1 MTRTRT
7 PLRHALRPRSRTD
20 LGLVARSNSFE
31 DFLLEFNK
39 EFVTTILTRNT
50 PFRVRGEVCDHAV
63 TGTRVVPI
71 REEAIMATPAETQS
85 VIRSLI
91 PARIDR
97 LPWSPF
103 HTRMVIAL
111 GVAWILDGL
120 EITVASAVAD
130 TLTQPETLGL
140 SSAAVGLI
148 ATVYLAGEVVG
159 ALFFG
164 RLSDKLGRRN
174 LFMITLG
181 VYLVGSGLT
190 AFTLGSSAGWIVF
203 LYVTRFIAGMGIGG
217 EYAAINSAIDEL
229 IPARF
234 RGRVDIAINGT
245 YWAGAILGTLGT
257 FIFLKAI
264 DLSLGWRLAF
274 LIGPV
279 LGLVI
284 LLVRRNLPESPRWQ
298 VMNGRVEAAERS
310 ISHIEHEVESTG
322 ATLPAVD
329 DSKAIELQP
338 TEKIGYLAL
347 TRVLFRDYP
356 SRSVLGAVLMISQ
369 SFLYNA
375 IFFTYTLVL
384 GKFYGVASESAP
396 LYLIA
401 FAVGNLAG
409 PLTLGHFFDTI
420 GRRKMITGT
429 YLLSGL
435 LLAVS
440 AVLFNAGVLNA
451 ITQTIA
457 WCVIFYFASA
467 GASAAYLTVSEIFPL
482 EVRAKA
488 IAVFFAIAQC
498 FGALGPVIYGALIG
512 DGSQP
517 FPLFLGYL
525 LGAAVMMVGGLVA
538 WFLAVDAEG
547 KSLEDIATPLA
558 ATGARRRTGSVRA
571 EGATRPYS
579 P

>member
-1 MTRTRT
+1 M
-7 PLRHALRPRSRTD
+7 
-20 LGLVARSNSFE
+20 
-31 DFLLEFNK
+31 
-39 EFVTTILTRNT
+39 
-50 PFRVRGEVCDHAV
+50 
-63 TGTRVVPI
+63 VV
-71 REEAIMATPAETQS
+71 
-85 VIRSLI
+85 
-91 PARIDR
+91 
-97 LPWSPF
+97 
-103 HTRMVIAL
+103 AL

-190 AFTLGSSAGWIVF
+190 AFTLGNSAGWIVF

-298 VMNGRVEAAERS
+298 VMNGRVEDAERS

-329 DSKAIELQP
+329 ESKAIELQP

-356 SRSVLGAVLMISQ
+356 SRSILGASLMISQ

-384 GKFYGVASESAP
+384 GKFYGVASEAAP

-401 FAVGNLAG
+401 FAVGNLLG
-409 PLTLGHFFDTI
+409 PLTIGHFFDTI
-420 GRRKMITGT
+420 GRRKMIAGT
-429 YLLSGL
+429 YLLSGSAAGRERGL
-435 LLAVS
+435 VQRWGAQRNHPDHCLVRHLLFRVGRGQRCLPHRERDLPAGGSGEGDRGVLRHRPMLWGPRSGHLRRAHRRWLPALPAVPWLLARCGS
-440 AVLFNAGVLNA
+440 N
-451 ITQTIA
+451 
-457 WCVIFYFASA
+457 
-467 GASAAYLTVSEIFPL
+467 
-482 EVRAKA
+482 
-488 IAVFFAIAQC
+488 
-498 FGALGPVIYGALIG
+498 
-512 DGSQP
+512 DGR
-517 FPLFLGYL
+517 GT
-525 LGAAVMMVGGLVA
+525 GGLVPR
-538 WFLAVDAEG
+538 G
-547 KSLEDIATPLA
+547 RCRRQIAGRHRDP
-558 ATGARRRTGSVRA
+558 TGSRRRPPPDGFSPCGGGNPA
-571 EGATRPYS
+571 LPRPES
-579 P
+579 

>member
-1 MTRTRT
+1 M
-7 PLRHALRPRSRTD
+7 
-20 LGLVARSNSFE
+20 
-31 DFLLEFNK
+31 
-39 EFVTTILTRNT
+39 
-50 PFRVRGEVCDHAV
+50 
-63 TGTRVVPI
+63 
-71 REEAIMATPAETQS
+71 
-85 VIRSLI
+85 
-91 PARIDR
+91 
-97 LPWSPF
+97 
-103 HTRMVIAL
+103 
-111 GVAWILDGL
+111 
-120 EITVASAVAD
+120 
-130 TLTQPETLGL
+130 
-140 SSAAVGLI
+140 
-148 ATVYLAGEVVG
+148 
-159 ALFFG
+159 
-164 RLSDKLGRRN
+164 
-174 LFMITLG
+174 
-181 VYLVGSGLT
+181 
-190 AFTLGSSAGWIVF
+190 
-203 LYVTRFIAGMGIGG
+203 
-217 EYAAINSAIDEL
+217 
-229 IPARF
+229 
-234 RGRVDIAINGT
+234 
-245 YWAGAILGTLGT
+245 
-257 FIFLKAI
+257 
-264 DLSLGWRLAF
+264 
-274 LIGPV
+274 
-279 LGLVI
+279 
-284 LLVRRNLPESPRWQ
+284 
-298 VMNGRVEAAERS
+298 
-310 ISHIEHEVESTG
+310 ESTG

-329 DSKAIELQP
+329 ESKAIELQP

-356 SRSVLGAVLMISQ
+356 SRSILGAALMISQ

-420 GRRKMITGT
+420 GRRKMIAGT

-457 WCVIFYFASA
+457 WCVIFFFASA

-517 FPLFLGYL
+517 FLLFLGYL
-525 LGAAVMMVGGLVA
+525 LGAGVMIAGGLVA

-547 KSLEDIATPLA
+547 KSLEDVATPLA
-558 ATGARRRTGSVRA
+558 AAGAEPTDGFGPCGGSNPALPELSPCRQRYSRQDATRRSSCAALSSSRACARPLSDSPSPASMRASSATRSSSSSRAPRWRCCGPRCRRRDAISAYAATCGRCVTTMTWWVRA
-571 EGATRPYS
+571 SRASRRPICTAARPPTPASTSSNTIVVPSADAASTTSSASMTRDSSPPDALLLSGSTSVAAVRGEAELDGVDTVATRRAPS
-579 P
+579 RPTAG